1 MSEHLRKPDW
11 LKIRLGGN
19 EQFTRTKSIVE
30 SHCLHTICTS
40 GKCPNMGECWSRG
53 TATFMIAGDI
63 CTRSCRFCNTLTG
76 KPLPLDPK
84 EPANVAESIR
94 LMNLKHAVITSVDRD
109 DLPDLGAQHWVDTIR
124 TIKAVNPETT
134 VEVLIPD
141 FQGRLEL
148 VDKVVAAAPEIIS
161 HNMETVRRI
170 SPEVRSAAK
179 YEVSLSVL
187 ARIAAQ
193 GVVAKT
199 GIMVGLGETVEEVC
213 ELMDDVRAAGVS
225 VLTIGQYLQPSRKNI
240 PVKEYVTPEQ
250 FESYKSIALQ
260 KGFKKV
266 ESAPLITLKNTY
278 DGENISLYSLL
289 CYKGKKGG
297 KGMNKVKRSLDNQAI
312 GLVPLLLFMFLDNY
326 FSYLLSFIIGV
337 TFCFVCIFLFQ
348 ILSKDKVYQFLLLP
362 AATTLVL
369 YSIFLCLRLEPV
381 LFIYS
386 PLITE
391 VLLVVVLAF
400 LGFAKRTILRR
411 IRTSQHP
418 TYKRTLMRT
427 TLNEFFFVAQL
438 IQNLYTLHL
447 FIILVYSILPE
458 TMQSVRMERFLY
470 RELGIVIGVFL
481 ILYEQIR
488 ISMMQGSL
496 RKEMWL
502 PVLNDGGKVIG
513 CIARSVS
520 RSLPKKYYHPVVR
533 VAVIYQGMLYLVNR
547 GKKSFVSPDTIDY
560 PFYSYV
566 LFRHSIESTVRETMG
581 GLGEKE
587 DVMPRFLIRYTF
599 ENEKVKHLV
608 NLYVMCVRSEKVMDQ
623 IKQPNGKLWTSKQI
637 EENLGSGVFSEYFEQ
652 EFAYLQNTVLLA
664 ENFCCAGC

>member
-1 MSEHLRKPDW
+1 MHQNVLQQRRHALPSHFQSYYMASDFRRTSTH
-11 LKIRLGGN
+11 KIFR
-19 EQFTRTKSIVE
+19 
-30 SHCLHTICTS
+30 H
-40 GKCPNMGECWSRG
+40 
-53 TATFMIAGDI
+53 
-63 CTRSCRFCNTLTG
+63 
-76 KPLPLDPK
+76 
-84 EPANVAESIR
+84 
-94 LMNLKHAVITSVDRD
+94 
-109 DLPDLGAQHWVDTIR
+109 
-124 TIKAVNPETT
+124 
-134 VEVLIPD
+134 
-141 FQGRLEL
+141 
-148 VDKVVAAAPEIIS
+148 
-161 HNMETVRRI
+161 
-170 SPEVRSAAK
+170 
-179 YEVSLSVL
+179 
-187 ARIAAQ
+187 
-193 GVVAKT
+193 
-199 GIMVGLGETVEEVC
+199 
-213 ELMDDVRAAGVS
+213 
-225 VLTIGQYLQPSRKNI
+225 
-240 PVKEYVTPEQ
+240 
-250 FESYKSIALQ
+250 
-260 KGFKKV
+260 
-266 ESAPLITLKNTY
+266 
-278 DGENISLYSLL
+278 
-289 CYKGKKGG
+289 
-297 KGMNKVKRSLDNQAI
+297 
-312 GLVPLLLFMFLDNY
+312 
-326 FSYLLSFIIGV
+326 
-337 TFCFVCIFLFQ
+337 

-664 ENFCCAGC
+664 ENFCCVGC

>member
-1 MSEHLRKPDW
+1 
-11 LKIRLGGN
+11 
-19 EQFTRTKSIVE
+19 
-30 SHCLHTICTS
+30 
-40 GKCPNMGECWSRG
+40 
-53 TATFMIAGDI
+53 
-63 CTRSCRFCNTLTG
+63 
-76 KPLPLDPK
+76 
-84 EPANVAESIR
+84 
-94 LMNLKHAVITSVDRD
+94 
-109 DLPDLGAQHWVDTIR
+109 
-124 TIKAVNPETT
+124 
-134 VEVLIPD
+134 
-141 FQGRLEL
+141 
-148 VDKVVAAAPEIIS
+148 
-161 HNMETVRRI
+161 
-170 SPEVRSAAK
+170 
-179 YEVSLSVL
+179 
-187 ARIAAQ
+187 
-193 GVVAKT
+193 
-199 GIMVGLGETVEEVC
+199 
-213 ELMDDVRAAGVS
+213 
-225 VLTIGQYLQPSRKNI
+225 
-240 PVKEYVTPEQ
+240 
-250 FESYKSIALQ
+250 
-260 KGFKKV
+260 
-266 ESAPLITLKNTY
+266 
-278 DGENISLYSLL
+278 
-289 CYKGKKGG
+289 
-297 KGMNKVKRSLDNQAI
+297 MNKVKRSLDNQAI

-418 TYKRTLMRT
+418 TYKRTFMRT

-520 RSLPKKYYHPVVR
+520 RSLPKS
-533 VAVIYQGMLYLVNR
+533 IIIL
-547 GKKSFVSPDTIDY
+547 
-560 PFYSYV
+560 SYV
-566 LFRHSIESTVRETMG
+566 WLLFIREC
-581 GLGEKE
+581 
-587 DVMPRFLIRYTF
+587 FI
-599 ENEKVKHLV
+599 
-608 NLYVMCVRSEKVMDQ
+608 
-623 IKQPNGKLWTSKQI
+623 W
-637 EENLGSGVFSEYFEQ
+637 
-652 EFAYLQNTVLLA
+652 
-664 ENFCCAGC
+664 